1 MRLTE
6 TLWQQLQDIVAE
18 HWQPW
23 LCAAENVS
31 PRSNPSALLKLA
43 MIARRPSRM
52 AWDFALLMDD
62 QLFTR
67 YPSKYFLS
75 TSALITH
82 NIILHDLI
90 SLLKG
95 SFNF

>member
-23 LCAAENVS
+23 LCAAEIVN

-43 MIARRPSRM
+43 IIAKRPTRM
-52 AWDFALLMDD
+52 AWDFAMLMSVKWMTNCLPDI
-62 QLFTR
+62 QA
-67 YPSKYFLS
+67 S
-75 TSALITH
+75 TFCQPVH
-82 NIILHDLI
+82 
-90 SLLKG
+90 
-95 SFNF
+95 